1 MYERTTTS
9 QHIAVSS
16 VLSGAED
23 SSVPSTTTNKVDIPT
38 HSAMFASVSNCVINV
53 NVTSPAINKYKGLY
67 SSSYSIV

>member
-1 MYERTTTS
+1 MYEHTTTS

-38 HSAMFASVSNCVINV
+38 AHSAMFASVSNCVINV
-53 NVTSPAINKYKGLY
+53 NVTSPAINK
-67 SSSYSIV
+67 